1 MGRPT
6 LKINR
11 TDPLEIK
18 KLLSQ
23 KEDYKVGIRL
33 YMIYMVSLGHSS
45 RKLAELHQVS
55 FKQITNWVHQF
66 EKEGID
72 GLRDKK
78 GRGRR
83 GNLSDDQLQKIKLT
97 ILDDNPAQHGL
108 SSTRWNGP
116 LIAQWIKQEYG
127 VEYKKAQIYNLLKR
141 IGIVFEKRHGLIVEN
156 K

>member
-1 MGRPT
+1 MGRST

-11 TDPLEIK
+11 TDSLEIK

-33 YMIYMVSLGHSS
+33 HMVYMVSLGHSS

-83 GNLSDDQLQKIKLT
+83 GNLSDDQLQKIRLT
-97 ILDDNPAQHGL
+97 ILDDSPAQYGF
-108 SSTRWNGP
+108 SATRWNGP

-127 VEYKKAQIYNLLKR
+127 VEYKKAQIYNLLRR
-141 IGIVFEKRHGLIVEN
+141 IGIVFEKGQGLIVEN
-156 K
+156 R